1 MNIVKIGFS
10 FVNRSGFLAPRVSPS
25 WNTVQ
30 IHKPRE
36 IQTSPPENQT
46 NLAPGQVVITENDG
60 KKTLLSDINK
70 QIRED
75 GTGRL
80 FSVIYLRGKQHKV
93 TPGMKQKQF

>member
-46 NLAPGQVVITENDG
+46 NLVPGQVVITENDG
-60 KKTLLSDINK
+60 KKTVLSDINK

-93 TPGMKQKQF
+93 TPGMKHN